1 MKRRFQ
7 FSGILVQIWI
17 AVFSLVGQVAYSQD
31 EVAQAQVQNE
41 EFTLELPKAGL
52 RHNMADTILPTISNS
67 GLGLVNYEMI
77 SVNDIEKEERNMTL
91 IRFEG
96 YTETELKIL
105 REQQQE
111 MDEHYHIELQQQI
124 RKDKMDLQLGEI
136 IKDFYVQPPF

>member
-1 MKRRFQ
+1 MKRRFH
-7 FSGILVQIWI
+7 FSGIVVQIWI
-17 AVFSLVGQVAYSQD
+17 TVYSLIGIIVYSQD
-31 EVAQAQVQNE
+31 EVAQVQVQNE

-52 RHNMADTILPTISNS
+52 VQTIADTILPTISNS

-77 SVNDIEKEERNMTL
+77 SINDIEKEERNMTL
-91 IRFEG
+91 MRFEG
-96 YTETELKIL
+96 YTETELKAL

-136 IKDFYVQPPF
+136 IKSFYMQPPF